1 MTFIDFRGAKA
12 LLIGLSAAAFSAVAL
27 ASTTPPAAADQT
39 PASSPASPTPMMPQ
53 ASEEKAWEAYVTPYL
68 WLPTI
73 KGELNFNI
81 PANGN
86 SFGLTVVPSR
96 YVPRLASALMFTGG
110 VRKGNW
116 GAVTDLIYLNLTG
129 ATAGVTSIS
138 GPGGMVAIP
147 INTNVQARLSSAIWT
162 AGATYNALPGKPGNL
177 DAVLGF
183 RYATWNPQISW
194 NFSGPLGLFPIAG
207 RHSENVNLWDGIA
220 GVKGKFDFAN
230 SKWYAPFYADVGTG
244 EAQLTWQVVGG
255 FGMQS
260 HSNAWSVG
268 YRNLYYN
275 MGAGHLL
282 HNFNFGGPYVGYT
295 FKF

>member
-1 MTFIDFRGAKA
+1 MHFREARAA
-12 LLIGLSAAAFSAVAL
+12 LAAALGAL
-27 ASTTPPAAADQT
+27 IAAAPMAAAAEETQTAT
-39 PASSPASPTPMMPQ
+39 PAPATTYQLNDPAQ
-53 ASEEKAWEAYVTPYL
+53 VDKRWHAYVTPYL

-86 SFGLTVVPSR
+86 SFGLTVVPSQ
-96 YVPRLASALMFTGG
+96 YVPKLASALMFTGG

-116 GAVTDLIYLNLTG
+116 GAVTDLVYLNLTG
-129 ATAGVTSIS
+129 ATAGVTSVT
-138 GPGGMVAIP
+138 GPDGMETVP
-147 INTNVQARLSSAIWT
+147 INTNVQARLSAAIWT
-162 AGATYNALPGKPGNL
+162 LAGTYNALPGKPGNL

-183 RYATWNPQISW
+183 RYATWNPQVSW
-194 NFSGPLGLFPIAG
+194 NFSGPFGLFPIAG

-220 GVKGKFDFAN
+220 GVKGKFDFSN
-230 SKWYAPFYADVGTG
+230 SKWYAPFYADIGTG
-244 EAQLTWQVVGG
+244 EAQLTWQVAGG
-255 FGMQS
+255 IGMQS

-282 HNFNFGGPYVGYT
+282 HNFNLGGPYVGYT